1 MLANLIQ
8 DPILL
13 IYYIIALV
21 IAITFHE
28 AAHATATTFLG
39 DQTAKNNDRLNLNPL
54 KHLDPLGSLLI
65 FIAGFGWGKP
75 VPFNPNFVKYGKWGI
90 ALIGVSGPLTNFII
104 AFIFGLILKTGLLS
118 PSIMALLL
126 IIVQINIVIGILN
139 LIPVPPLDGS
149 KILQAFLP
157 ESKQDLIYQIEKR
170 GSLILLAIIFAD
182 IIFNLGI
189 IRTIVGPI
197 YTFILGLIL

>member
-75 VPFNPNFVKYGKWGI
+75 VPFNPNFVKY
-90 ALIGVSGPLTNFII
+90 
-104 AFIFGLILKTGLLS
+104 
-118 PSIMALLL
+118 
-126 IIVQINIVIGILN
+126 
-139 LIPVPPLDGS
+139 
-149 KILQAFLP
+149 
-157 ESKQDLIYQIEKR
+157 
-170 GSLILLAIIFAD
+170 
-182 IIFNLGI
+182 
-189 IRTIVGPI
+189 
-197 YTFILGLIL
+197 